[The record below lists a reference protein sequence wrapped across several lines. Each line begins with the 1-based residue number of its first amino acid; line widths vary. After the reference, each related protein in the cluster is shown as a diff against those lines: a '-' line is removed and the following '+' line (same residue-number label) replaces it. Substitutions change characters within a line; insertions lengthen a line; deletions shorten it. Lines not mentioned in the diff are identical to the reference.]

1 MLHHYQQE
9 LNHILEK
16 AADFFGINNMGIFG
30 QFAIMAG
37 TLSFLSNTQG
47 HNLFLDPE
55 FINHPIFLAIGAI
68 VGLGAKFFTMCVGA
82 IATIKFV
89 KQTIAAIKSKLK
101 NKKTKKNAD
110 NSGDNK

>member
-16 AADFFGINNMGIFG
+16 AADFFGINHMGIFG

-55 FINHPIFLAIGAI
+55 FINHPIFLAIGAVI
-68 VGLGAKFFTMCVGA
+68 GLGAKFFTMCVGA
-82 IATIKFV
+82 IATIKFI
-89 KQTIAAIKSKLK
+89 KQTSQAI
-101 NKKTKKNAD
+101 NKKIKNRKNAD
-110 NSGDNK
+110 NSTDTK

>member
-37 TLSFLSNTQG
+37 TLSFLSNTQS

-55 FINHPIFLAIGAI
+55 FINHPVFLAIGAI

-89 KQTIAAIKSKLK
+89 KQTIAAINNKIK
-101 NKKTKKNAD
+101 NRKKVN
-110 NSGDNK
+110 NSGNNK